1 MSESRREVNF
11 DIAEAIFRKSVTD
24 EQRSEAAGLYDLF
37 ANNWGQF
44 DATSLARVIQY
55 VRQSDGV
62 DR

>member
-1 MSESRREVNF
+1 MSESRREINF
-11 DIAEAIFRKSVTD
+11 DIAQAIYRESVTD

-37 ANNWGQF
+37 ANNWGVF
-44 DATSLARVIQY
+44 NETSLARVIQY